1 MADLRYRLPNEIA
14 TQLNVSPS
22 TLRRWSNEF
31 SDFLSDAAGRPAP
44 PSGGQV
50 AHRRY
55 SDDDL
60 ETLMTIKGLL
70 NEGLTYI
77 QVGKRLEALRRRRAV
92 AETAEVDT
100 EAPVAAGAEGAADR
114 VTALGPSLRDMSAYA
129 PAVTVLA
136 DTLHTVADGQQLLL
150 GSQQAN
156 RELLT
161 VVLQDNFSL
170 KEENAKLRDRML
182 ELERDLAEM
191 RRQEAAHREA
201 FESRL
206 DELEAQLRQPNPVPR
221 PAPVPRAERSGC
233 LRQIFG

>member
-1 MADLRYRLPNEIA
+1 MADIRYRLPNEVA
-14 TQLNVSPS
+14 NQLQISPS

-31 SDFLSDAAGRPAP
+31 SDFLSDAAGRPQAAT
-44 PSGGQV
+44 GGQT

-55 SDDDL
+55 TDEDL

-70 NEGLTYI
+70 TEGLTYI
-77 QVGKRLEALRRRRAV
+77 QVGKRLEALRLRQTASKS
-92 AETAEVDT
+92 TAEHD
-100 EAPVAAGAEGAADR
+100 ASQ
-114 VTALGPSLRDMSAYA
+114 VTTVGPLLRDASPIA

-156 RELLT
+156 RDMMT
-161 VVLQDNFSL
+161 VLLQDNFGL

-191 RRQEAAHREA
+191 RRL
-201 FESRL
+201 ESTRR
-206 DELEAQLRQPNPVPR
+206 DTLEARLHKLEEQARHRSPQPKSPPR
-221 PAPVPRAERSGC
+221 EERSGC
-233 LRQIFG
+233 LGQLFGR